1 MMKLFFHPF
10 WMTIDMNPFLCF
22 HLLTPALKSTS
33 YFVFLMV
40 DTHSNQRVMQEL
52 RCLLWKI
59 HENHIFKRIKLI
71 KWWLTVLYLLKKKTN
86 NGDFPWFS
94 IAIVWLDSHI
104 RRWGRRYGWYSH
116 RDDAGETTGG
126 KPWIWVGEK
135 WEPVGTTDD
144 LVILSLFFVLT
155 CINHPIFFWVPNFEP

>member
-1 MMKLFFHPF
+1 MFPSFDSRSKVNQL
-10 WMTIDMNPFLCF
+10 LCV
-22 HLLTPALKSTS
+22 LDGWYSL
-33 YFVFLMV
+33 
-40 DTHSNQRVMQEL
+40 QRVVQEL

-59 HENHIFKRIKLI
+59 HENHIFKSIKLI
-71 KWWLTVLYLLKKKTN
+71 KWWLTVLYLLKTKKV
-86 NGDFPWFS
+86 DFPWFS
-94 IAIVWLDSHI
+94 IAMVWLDSHI
-104 RRWGRRYGWYSH
+104 WRWGRRYGWYSH

-155 CINHPIFFWVPNFEP
+155 IQFFFGYPILSHSHLNLSVEIDIQDAI